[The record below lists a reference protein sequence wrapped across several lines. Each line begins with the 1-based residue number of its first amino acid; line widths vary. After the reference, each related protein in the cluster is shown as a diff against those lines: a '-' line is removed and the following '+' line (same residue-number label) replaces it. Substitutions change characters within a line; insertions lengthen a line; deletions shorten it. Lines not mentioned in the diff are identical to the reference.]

1 MHNDR
6 HSVGKIGCHLLDS
19 QSLFLGYLE
28 QDCQYILGL
37 GATYC
42 GYQRALL
49 AMAVLVRQEREQVV
63 LEGGLVNAQ
72 TLAHVVGQQHPV
84 LCVSPLSPLPEPAQR
99 VLVTTLKVVS
109 VSEIVLTKATC
120 CHRGRIQVFFFS
132 GTRQTL
138 RSTGSL
144 LRQADR
150 CSVSRSCHPG

>member
-6 HSVGKIGCHLLDS
+6 HSVGKIGCHLLNS
-19 QSLFLGYLE
+19 QPLFLGYLK

-49 AMAVLVRQEREQVV
+49 AMAVFVRQEREQVV
-63 LEGGLVNAQ
+63 LEGGLVDAQ
-72 TLAHVVGQQHPV
+72 TLSHIGGKQHPV
-84 LCVSPLSPLPEPAQR
+84 LCVPPLSPLSEPAQR
-99 VLVTTLKVVS
+99 VLLTTLKVVS

-120 CHRGRIQVFFFS
+120 CYRGRIQVFFS

-138 RSTGSL
+138 RSTGFL